1 MDSMIAAAK
10 KSEEEH
16 ELFFG
21 PVDRSKW
28 DGCVSL
34 KKSVTIVRRLHAI

>member
-1 MDSMIAAAK
+1 MDSMIASAK
-10 KSEEEH
+10 KSEEDH

-34 KKSVTIVRRLHAI
+34 GTSQL